1 METHNLHGV
10 PLCLVGMLS
19 MIKIPTLVAFTGYA
33 SIKDFIYTSYEK
45 QTFVLCLTAIICYL
59 SSYYLEGELKLE
71 QYS

>member
-1 METHNLHGV
+1 MLS
-10 PLCLVGMLS
+10 LVGILVVYSESHIGSQLS
-19 MIKIPTLVAFTGYA
+19 DYA

-45 QTFVLCLTAIICYL
+45 QNFVLCLTAIICYL